1 MQVLEYLNFAENHKI
16 PNPRGFSISALALA
30 PQLQMMSLCP
40 DPRVAGSNSAPAVL
54 SPKKLSAIIWEVK
67 PMITE
72 LVKRQPSEDP
82 EASGW
87 EAHVHI

>member
-1 MQVLEYLNFAENHKI
+1 MIKQVTVPRSKAE
-16 PNPRGFSISALALA
+16 
-30 PQLQMMSLCP
+30 
-40 DPRVAGSNSAPAVL
+40 GSNFKGPAVL
-54 SPKKLSAIIWEVK
+54 SPRSCRLLFKEVK

-72 LVKRQPSEDP
+72 LVKRHPLEDP